1 MAATPQDKTG
11 TRRGQDVTTGQ
22 NDNSGTDKPATP
34 DIRRIPA
41 HVGVVAHSPVGAGRP
56 AQAGQPGEVTPDRSG
71 LVGDGTD
78 GLPAAE
84 PKIAS
89 APTPEQTRTETP
101 PAAESTLPKVE
112 RQAAATPTAPV
123 TVRRTGFWPVAFGGV
138 VAAGLGAA
146 ATIYALPHL
155 PAGWLPAAPA
165 AETPADPQA
174 ALDAARDA
182 GRAAAEEVLA
192 NQPADT
198 SGAGLP
204 AGLEQRLA
212 ALEAGG
218 ETTDA
223 DALTAL
229 QQRLDQLE
237 SRPGL
242 DPQAM
247 QALQQQVEAAAAD
260 AEARLAEV
268 QAQAQA
274 LQDAATES
282 TRRAEAV
289 AAVAT
294 LQDALDAGVTPDQAR
309 ETLEGAGLETPEALQ
324 APVPSL
330 TELQADFPEAARGAL
345 RATLRESSANGEGNL
360 LTNFLRAQT
369 GARSVEPREGDDAD
383 AILSRADAD
392 MAAGRVEAALE
403 QLSALPPAAAEA
415 PAMADWLSRATAYSQ
430 ARAALTDLSSGT
442 N

>member
-1 MAATPQDKTG
+1 M
-11 TRRGQDVTTGQ
+11 TTGQ

-41 HVGVVAHSPVGAGRP
+41 HVGVVAHAPVGAGQP
-56 AQAGQPGEVTPDRSG
+56 AQAGQPGEVTADRSG

-84 PKIAS
+84 PKRVAT
-89 APTPEQTRTETP
+89 PTTPTTP
-101 PAAESTLPKVE
+101 PSESAMPKVE
-112 RQAAATPTAPV
+112 RQSSPPPAAPVSAAPV

-155 PAGWLPAAPA
+155 PAGWLPTAPA
-165 AETPADPQA
+165 AEAPADPQA

-192 NQPADT
+192 NQPADAP
-198 SGAGLP
+198 GAGLP
-204 AGLEQRLA
+204 ADLEQRLA

-218 ETTDA
+218 GTTDA

-242 DPQAM
+242 DPQAV
-247 QALQQQVEAAAAD
+247 QTLQQQIEASVAD
-260 AEARLAEV
+260 AQARLAEV
-268 QAQAQA
+268 QAQAES
-274 LQDAATES
+274 LQDAAVES

-294 LQDALDAGVTPDQAR
+294 LQGALDAGVTPDQAR

-324 APVPSL
+324 AQVPSL

-345 RATLRESSANGEGNL
+345 RATLRESSASGEGNL

-369 GARSVEPREGDDAD
+369 GARSVEPRDGDDAD